1 MKLIS
6 PLRQLRKSIFRPM
19 ISLNINLKLFFNKHW
34 PLMYASFLMKNKY
47 SKVAGQFYYLISV
60 MKVHFAARPIA
71 RNQHFR
77 LVIVG
82 YSVQNQ
88 HKNLLF

>member
-1 MKLIS
+1 
-6 PLRQLRKSIFRPM
+6 
-19 ISLNINLKLFFNKHW
+19 
-34 PLMYASFLMKNKY
+34 MYASFLMKNKY

-60 MKVHFAARPIA
+60 MKVHFAARPIT

-88 HKNLLF
+88 HKNLLFWDKVPPINPFTFFDENNAIIICICHKILIL